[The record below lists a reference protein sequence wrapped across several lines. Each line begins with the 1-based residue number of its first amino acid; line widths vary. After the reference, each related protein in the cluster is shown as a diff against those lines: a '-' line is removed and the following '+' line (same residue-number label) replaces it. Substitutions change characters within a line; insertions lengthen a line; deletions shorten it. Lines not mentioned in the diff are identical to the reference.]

1 MPYYVIKE
9 IESLIL
15 NFLWK
20 NKQPLVNRKTMYLN
34 CAEGGVKMLK
44 LRDFIE
50 SNQIHFIYKI
60 ISSEYENWN
69 VIGTKMAEIS
79 RFGLQHKL
87 FCL

>member
-1 MPYYVIKE
+1 MPNNVIKE
-9 IESLIL
+9 IESLIW

-34 CAEGGVKMLK
+34 CSEGGVKMLN

-50 SNQIHFIYKI
+50 SKQIHFIYKI

-69 VIGTKMAEIS
+69 VIGKKWLNI
-79 RFGLQHKL
+79 
-87 FCL
+87 